1 MTITIRVLGS
11 IDEFEQVTD
20 VEMAVWDVH
29 PRDAVPPHFLRATE
43 TAGGVTLGAFDRQTM
58 VGMAMAFPAYR
69 EGKVFLWS
77 HMTGVLPDQQ
87 RQDIGF
93 QLKLAQRV
101 WALEHGM
108 DQIRWTFDPMLRGN
122 ANFNLHRLRAVAYRY
137 YVNFYGDMMDGL
149 NKGLPTD
156 RLEACWNLLDP
167 RVVAIAAGEPPDESP
182 AAFLH
187 DHLLLVVGTDQQ
199 PVPMLPTAAA
209 PLLVEVPHA
218 VRSLPQPV
226 QLAWRAAIREAIAPR
241 LADGWYAHAF
251 HHAAQHAWYEL
262 LRI

>member
-1 MTITIRVLGS
+1 MTIAIRVLDA
-11 IDEFEQVTD
+11 IEDFEQVTD
-20 VEMAVWDVH
+20 VEIAVWDVH

-43 TAGGVTLGAFDRQTM
+43 TAGGVTLGAFDGARM

-69 EGKVFLWS
+69 EGKAFLWS

-93 QLKLAQRV
+93 QLKQAQRV
-101 WALEHGM
+101 WALEHGI

-167 RVVAIAAGEPPDESP
+167 RVVATTGGETAPESP
-182 AAFLH
+182 AVFLR
-187 DHLLLVVGTDQQ
+187 DHLLLSVGPDQQ
-199 PVPMLPTAAA
+199 PIAHAPAAGS
-209 PLLVEVPHA
+209 PLLVEIPHA
-218 VRSLPQPV
+218 ARALPQPA
-226 QLAWRAAIREAIAPR
+226 QLTWRAAIREAIAPH
-241 LADGWYAHAF
+241 LAEGWYAHAF
-251 HHAAQHAWYEL
+251 HHTAHHAWYEL